1 MRISDWSSDVC
12 SSDLGDERGTDL
24 KKGAVFPIVHG
35 LRTLAL
41 RHRIHHNNSFDRAQA
56 LVTAGVLSSEL
67 GRDLQQ
73 ALAVFMRLRLIQQL
87 ADLDAG
93 KPDGNLVALLALR
106 RLDRALLRDALR
118 VVNRSEERRV
128 GKACVSNGRTR
139 CMQAT

>member
-41 RHRIHHNNSFDRAQA
+41 RHRIHPNNSFDRAQA

-73 ALAVFMRLRLIQQL
+73 ALAEIGRASCGERVLQSVSI
-87 ADLDAG
+87 
-93 KPDGNLVALLALR
+93 LVVAVSVKKKQ
-106 RLDRALLRDALR
+106 DI
-118 VVNRSEERRV
+118 RSH
-128 GKACVSNGRTR
+128 K
-139 CMQAT
+139 

>member
-73 ALAVFMRLRLIQQL
+73 ALAVFMRLRLNQQL

-93 KPDGNLVALLALR
+93 TPAGNFVDVRALR
-106 RLDRALLRDALR
+106 RLDRELLRDALR
-118 VVNRSEERRV
+118 
-128 GKACVSNGRTR
+128 AMGRAAGR
-139 CMQAT
+139 ATE